1 MQPVPLPK
9 PVVWVGPARDELKA
23 LPREVQRTMGIALW
37 FAQLGGVHPLA
48 SPMKG
53 KLAGVIEIG
62 VDVDR
67 RTFRLMYTAKFGG
80 AIYALCAF
88 PKKATKGI
96 ATPKHHLDRV
106 EQRLRQAR
114 QIHAEQGRSL

>member
-1 MQPVPLPK
+1 MQPAPLPK
-9 PVVWVGPARDELKA
+9 PVVWVGPARDELRA

-37 FAQLGGVHPLA
+37 FAQLGGGHPLA
-48 SPMKG
+48 SSMKG

-62 VDVDR
+62 VDFDR

-80 AIYALCAF
+80 VIYALCAF

-96 ATPKHHLDRV
+96 ATPKHLLDRV

-114 QIHAEQGRSL
+114 QIHGQQGRSL